1 MFARS
6 RGARIEMAD
15 VRPLRGLR
23 YAPEAVKNLADVVTP
38 PFDVISP
45 EAQERYYAR
54 HPYNVIR
61 LELGKLT
68 PEDNALNNRYTRAA
82 RTLAAF
88 STTLRGEVDLNELSE
103 RLVEVVQETMQPAHV
118 SLWLSKN
125 TGRSKV
131 NSEV

>member
-1 MFARS
+1 MQCCNTAIHDTINRVFQDEPLRRGEEMSMFARS

-61 LELGKLT
+61 LELGKIT
-68 PEDNALNNRYTRAA
+68 PEDNELNNRYTRAA
-82 RTLAAF
+82 RTLA
-88 STTLRGEVDLNELSE
+88 
-103 RLVEVVQETMQPAHV
+103 
-118 SLWLSKN
+118 
-125 TGRSKV
+125 
-131 NSEV
+131 